1 MHILVEWKGDEVG
14 VRMFSGLEKLRIT
27 KCPLLKSTPIQF
39 EILRELSIEGVDSE
53 IPLFNL
59 CNNLTSLVKLIVYD
73 VKELTCLP
81 DEMLCNNVSLQHLLL
96 SLCIEFRELP
106 QSLYNL
112 HSLKILQIS
121 FCPNFSSFP
130 VPNGE
135 SYLTSCQ
142 CLRLLSCDGLISFP
156 SGMLEHCQSLQVLK
170 LLSLRTLELWGH
182 LHCDSLPYHLM
193 QLSDRTEI
201 EIDGFRIEALPHRFG
216 NLTPLERLTLVR
228 CKQLQHLNFS
238 DASPKLRY
246 KEICDCPLLE
256 ALSDGLG
263 NLVSLE
269 QLRLWNCEK
278 LENVPSRDAM

>member
-1 MHILVEWKGDEVG
+1 MHNLVEWKGDEVG

-39 EILRELSIEGVDSE
+39 EILRELSIERVDSE

-81 DEMLCNNVSLQHLLL
+81 DEMLCNNFTKWNARALSVSTGFEG
-96 SLCIEFRELP
+96 S
-106 QSLYNL
+106 L
-112 HSLKILQIS
+112 HSLTVLWELEIG
-121 FCPNFSSFP
+121 PFSEMVDF
-130 VPNGE
+130 E
-135 SYLTSCQ
+135 AFQ
-142 CLRLLSCDGLISFP
+142 LIFNDI
-156 SGMLEHCQSLQVLK
+156 QQ
-170 LLSLRTLELWGH
+170 LLSLRTLEVWGH

-201 EIDGFRIEALPHRFG
+201 EIDGFGIEALPHRFG
-216 NLTPLERLTLVR
+216 SLTSLERLTLVR
-228 CKQLQHLNFS
+228 CKQLQHLDFS

-246 KEICDCPLLE
+246 SEICDCPLLK

-263 NLVSLE
+263 NLVLLE

-278 LENVPSRDAM
+278 LENLPSRDAM